1 MCAFPLAKQRAKSS
15 LNSNCIKKM
24 GIEQFVKMSQL
35 RTLKNSPAGSGTVRY
50 SMLDLNSLVF
60 SLFQGPTDGKM
71 HQHAGV
77 NSVSLS

>member
-35 RTLKNSPAGSGTVRY
+35 RTLKNSAGSGTVGY

-60 SLFQGPTDGKM
+60 SLFQGPTDRKT
-71 HQHAGV
+71 HQHAGF